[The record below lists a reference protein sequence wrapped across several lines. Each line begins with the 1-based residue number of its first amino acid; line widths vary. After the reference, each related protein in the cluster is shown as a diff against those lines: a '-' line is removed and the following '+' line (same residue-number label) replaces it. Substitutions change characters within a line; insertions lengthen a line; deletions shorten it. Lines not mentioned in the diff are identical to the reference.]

1 MGSNGCGDN
10 YVMNSVICNLTN
22 VAYVIYS
29 GHMGWSVYVVA
40 TIKLNACK
48 ILAGKPLWKEGMW
61 EAEV

>member
-1 MGSNGCGDN
+1 M
-10 YVMNSVICNLTN
+10 MNSVICNLTN